1 MPYQNEGQSQQDCP
15 VCGYPANLHADMRLS
30 VVDCSR
36 CGDFVITRIA
46 VDDRTPLRDEKM
58 RALASHLIK
67 RLQGRQRPQIDSDFF
82 DQLKNHN
89 LPSPSEL
96 SDNLLLLIDQ
106 RVNSRPGAPVS
117 IDYRADASLQASIG
131 AVDGEDALWAVR
143 NLADQQLINGTWT
156 SHFTNGHLTAVG
168 WGRIEELKRAH
179 ISSKYA
185 FFARKFANAD
195 LDQLF
200 SRCLKPAVKQTGYDL
215 QTVTQKA
222 GHIDAIIEDEIRRCR
237 FLIAD
242 LSDHNAGAY
251 WEAGFAEGLGKPVI
265 YICNVGVITHFDTSH
280 RQTVR
285 WDLGTLDETAKQLKA
300 VIRNTLLGDA
310 KQEEA

>member
-1 MPYQNEGQSQQDCP
+1 MPYQKEGQNQQNCP
-15 VCGYPANLHADMRLS
+15 VCGYPANVHPDLS
-30 VVDCSR
+30 RSIVDCSR
-36 CGDFVITRIA
+36 CGDFVVSRIA
-46 VDDRTPLRDEKM
+46 LDDCTPLHDEKM

-67 RLQGRQRPQIDSDFF
+67 RLQGPQRPQIDSDFF
-82 DQLKNHN
+82 DQLRNHS

-117 IDYRADASLQASIG
+117 LDCRADSPLQASIG

-143 NLADQQLINGTWT
+143 NLADQQLIRGTWT
-156 SHFTNGHLTAVG
+156 SHFTNGHVTAAG
-168 WGRIEELKRAH
+168 WERIEELKRAH

-195 LDQLF
+195 LDQLYWQ
-200 SRCLKPAVKQTGYDL
+200 CLKHAVKQTGYDL

-251 WEAGFAEGLGKPVI
+251 WEAGLAEGLGKSVI
-265 YICNVGVITHFDTSH
+265 YICRAGVSTHFDTNH

-285 WDLGTLDETAKQLKA
+285 WDLGALDQTAKQLKA
-300 VIRNTLLGDA
+300 VIRNTLLG
-310 KQEEA
+310 EANQQDT